1 MEWSIQE
8 VARRAGTTSRTLR
21 HYADIG
27 LLEPRR
33 IGSNGYRYYGP
44 DELIRL
50 QRILLLRELGLGL
63 PAIAGVLA
71 GRSDPAAAL
80 RAHLELLELERDRLA
95 RRIASVRTTLLKT
108 ERGEEVMA
116 EDVLDGFDDKR
127 YEKEVTERWGADA
140 WRDGRRWWSALG
152 EEERRARLVEH
163 ETIARHY
170 GRACQEGAGPGDE
183 RAQEITR
190 RMYAWQSAVRPPSKS
205 HFAGLGEMFAA
216 DPRFGKNYDKYG
228 EGTAAFVRDAM
239 RIYADRQLTD

>member
-27 LLEPRR
+27 LLEPLRT
-33 IGSNGYRYYGP
+33 GANGYRYYGP
-44 DELIRL
+44 DELVRL

-63 PAIAGVLA
+63 PAIAEVLA
-71 GRSDPAAAL
+71 GQRDTTGAL

-108 ERGEEVMA
+108 RRGEELMA

-140 WRDGRRWWSALG
+140 WRDGRRWWSALD
-152 EEERRARLVEH
+152 EEARRTHLADH
-163 ETIARHY
+163 EDIARDY
-170 GRACQEGAGPGDE
+170 ARALKDGADPGDE
-183 RAQEITR
+183 TAQAVTR
-190 RMYAWQSAVRPPSKS
+190 RMYTWQSAVRAPSKY
-205 HFAGLGEMFAA
+205 HFIGLGEMFAA
-216 DPRFGKNYDKYG
+216 DRRFGDNYDKYG

-239 RIYADRQLTD
+239 RVYADRHLAD